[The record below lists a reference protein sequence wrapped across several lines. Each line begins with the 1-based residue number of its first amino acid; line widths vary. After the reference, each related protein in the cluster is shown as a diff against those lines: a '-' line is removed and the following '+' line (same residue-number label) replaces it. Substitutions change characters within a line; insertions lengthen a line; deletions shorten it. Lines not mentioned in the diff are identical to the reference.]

1 MIEKNYKE
9 DFPLLQTNKT
19 IYIDNAATAQK
30 PAVVIEAEKRFYEES
45 NANPLRGFY
54 PLSLAATEAYED
66 ARKVVR
72 DFIHADS
79 EKRNHL
85 YKKYNRESEPCCIQ
99 LCMQSFESRR

>member
-79 EKRNHL
+79 EKEIIFTRNTT
-85 YKKYNRESEPCCIQ
+85 ESLNLLHTAMHAVI
-99 LCMQSFESRR
+99 

>member
-30 PAVVIEAEKRFYEES
+30 PAVVIEAEKRFYES

-72 DFIHADS
+72 DLFMRI
-79 EKRNHL
+79 L
-85 YKKYNRESEPCCIQ
+85 KKKSSLQEIQ
-99 LCMQSFESRR
+99 QRV

>member
-54 PLSLAATEAYED
+54 P
-66 ARKVVR
+66 
-72 DFIHADS
+72 
-79 EKRNHL
+79 
-85 YKKYNRESEPCCIQ
+85 
-99 LCMQSFESRR
+99 

>member
-30 PAVVIEAEKRFYEES
+30 PAVVIEAEKRFYEEN

-54 PLSLAATEAYED
+54 YNCRLLSA
-66 ARKVVR
+66 
-72 DFIHADS
+72 
-79 EKRNHL
+79 
-85 YKKYNRESEPCCIQ
+85 EPCSNRSI
-99 LCMQSFESRR
+99 